1 MIFGLS
7 SKEKMPSLQISK
19 LLEALKAAANR
30 AHRGLNQQ
38 LIAKGLEYPF
48 LGKERRSEVLNTIE
62 EQGGTRWNYLTA
74 EDAIDFLQEDRN
86 R

>member
-19 LLEALKAAANR
+19 LIEALKAAANR
-30 AHRGLNQQ
+30 EHRGLKQK
-38 LIAKGLEYPF
+38 LLAKGLEYPS
-48 LGKERRSEVLNTIE
+48 LGKERRMEVLNTIE
-62 EQGGTRWNYLTA
+62 GRGTRWSCLTA
-74 EDAIDFLQEDRN
+74 EDAVDFLQEDRN